1 MRIGMG
7 LLAAGLLLVLAA
19 HAEIRGQEI
28 TYGDGQVTMK
38 GYIAYDDAIQGKRP
52 GVLVVHEWWG
62 HNDYARSRARQLAA
76 MGYTALAVDMYGD
89 GKTASHP
96 SEAGAFAGEVRRN
109 LPIARARFEA
119 ALNTLRQ
126 HPTVAADDIAA
137 LGYCFGGS
145 VVLEM
150 ARLGLDLD
158 AVVSYHGSLQLSTP
172 AEPGRIKARVA
183 VFTGE
188 ADPMIPPAQV
198 EAFRAEMEKAGARLT
213 IVSYP
218 GVKHSF
224 TNPEADQLAA
234 RFGLPLAYD
243 RKADEDSWARTAIIL
258 KETFGRGQ

>member
-1 MRIGMG
+1 MRIGMW
-7 LLAAGLLLVLAA
+7 LLAAGLLLSLAA
-19 HAEIRGQEI
+19 RAEIRGQEVS
-28 TYGDGQVTMK
+28 YSDGQVTMK
-38 GYIAYDDAIQGKRP
+38 GYIAFDDSIRGKRP

-62 HNDYARSRARQLAA
+62 QNDYARGRARMLAA

-89 GKTASHP
+89 GKTANHP

-109 LPIARARFEA
+109 LPMARARFEA
-119 ALNTLRQ
+119 ALKELRR
-126 HPTVAADDIAA
+126 HPTVAADDVAA

-150 ARLGLDLD
+150 ARMGLDLD
-158 AVVSYHGSLQLSTP
+158 AVVSYHGSLGLSTP
-172 AEPGRIKARVA
+172 AEPGRIKAKVA

-198 EAFRAEMEKAGARLT
+198 DSFRQDMDKAGARLT
-213 IVSYP
+213 LVSYP

-243 RKADEDSWARTAIIL
+243 QAADQDSWRRTATL
-258 KETFGRGQ
+258 LQEVFGTGK

>member
-1 MRIGMG
+1 MRIAMW
-7 LLAAGLLLVLAA
+7 LLAAGLLLSVAA
-19 HAEIRGQEI
+19 RAEIRGQEVS
-28 TYGDGQVTMK
+28 YSDGTVTMK
-38 GYIAYDDAIQGKRP
+38 GYIAYDDAVKGKRP

-62 HNDYARSRARQLAA
+62 HNDYARNRARMLAA

-119 ALNTLRQ
+119 ALELLRK
-126 HPTVAADDIAA
+126 HPTVAADQVAA

-158 AVVSYHGSLQLSTP
+158 AVVSYHGSLGLSTP
-172 AEPGRIKARVA
+172 AEPGRIKAKVA
-183 VFTGE
+183 VFTG
-188 ADPMIPPAQV
+188 ADDPMIPPAQV
-198 EAFRAEMEKAGARLT
+198 EGFRQDMVKAGARLT
-213 IVSYP
+213 LVSYP

-243 RKADEDSWARTAIIL
+243 PAADQDSWTRTGALL
-258 KETFGRGQ
+258 KEVFRTGK